1 MEVLMLKTITLL
13 LISLTTLL
21 LMNTAHTKEDAA
33 NFRSPAVSKTQLYR
47 GPAIT
52 GSIELI

>member
-1 MEVLMLKTITLL
+1 MLKTITLL

-21 LMNTAHTKEDAA
+21 LMNTAHTKEDNS
-33 NFRSPAVSKTQLYR
+33 NFRAPAVSNTQVYR